1 MQPGSI
7 HIIGAGL
14 AGLSAATQLAEAGRT
29 VVMYEASA
37 QAGGRCRSYHDA
49 TLGLTIDN
57 GNHLLLSGNHAAK
70 RFLARIGSHGTF
82 ADAGAPRFDYV
93 DAASG
98 ERWTLR
104 MNRGRL
110 PWWLLVA
117 ARRVPGTRARDY
129 LGILKLLGATRAD
142 TIAQRL
148 SLHTPLYRRLWHSFL
163 LSALNTEPEMAS
175 AALAGAIVR
184 GSLLKGGDACIPL
197 VAHGLSAAF
206 IDPALA
212 FLAARG
218 GVVHL
223 QRRLRRIDY
232 QNGRA
237 CRLEFTTGAPV
248 ELGPHDQVIFAAPPA
263 NTEEIL
269 PGIDAPD
276 AWRSILNVHFAI
288 ATPPGFPKLMGVVN
302 ATTEWI
308 FAFENRLSLT
318 ISCADRLMNE
328 DRELLAKRLWAEVS
342 AITVLASAL
351 PPWQIVKEK
360 RATFAATPEQ
370 DAKRPPA
377 ITPWGNVLLAG
388 DWTQTGLPATIEGAV
403 QSGEVAA
410 RIAMGRV

>member
-1 MQPGSI
+1 MQPGTI

-14 AGLSAATQLAEAGRT
+14 AGLSAATRLAEAGRA
-29 VVMYEASA
+29 VVVYEASA

-70 RFLARIGSHGTF
+70 QFLARIGSHGTF
-82 ADAGAPRFDYV
+82 AQVGVPRFDYV
-93 DAASG
+93 DAANG

-104 MNRGRL
+104 MNPGRL
-110 PWWLLVA
+110 PWWLLFA

-129 LGILKLLGATRAD
+129 LSIMKLLGAKPSD
-142 TIAQRL
+142 TIAQRMQL
-148 SLHTPLYRRLWHSFL
+148 NTRLYRRLWHSFL
-163 LSALNTEPEMAS
+163 LSALNTEPEIAS
-175 AALAGAIVR
+175 AKLASAIMR
-184 GSLLKGGDACIPL
+184 GSLLQGGNACVPL

-218 GVVHL
+218 AVVHL

-232 QNGRA
+232 QNSLAR
-237 CRLEFTTGAPV
+237 RLEFTTGEPV
-248 ELGPHDQVIFAAPPA
+248 ELGANDQIIYAAPPA
-263 NTEEIL
+263 NAEEMI

-288 ATPPGFPKLMGVVN
+288 TPPKDFPKLMGVVN

-308 FAFENRLSLT
+308 FAFDNRISLT
-318 ISCADRLMNE
+318 ISCADRLMGE
-328 DRELLAKRLWAEVS
+328 DRELLARRLWAEVS
-342 AITVLASAL
+342 AITGLASAL

-370 DAKRPPA
+370 DARRPA
-377 ITPWGNVLLAG
+377 SITPWANVLLAG

-410 RIAMGRV
+410 RIVMGRV